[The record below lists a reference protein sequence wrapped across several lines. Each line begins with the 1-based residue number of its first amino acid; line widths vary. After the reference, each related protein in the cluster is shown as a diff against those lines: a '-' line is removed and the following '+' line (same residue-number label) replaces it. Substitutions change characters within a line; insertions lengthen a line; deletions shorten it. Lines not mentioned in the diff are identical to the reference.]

1 MNEFEN
7 NVDPNEIPLDNE
19 EGFQTLEALDPNL
32 SEEEK
37 IAIEYNID
45 PSFITRHEDGS
56 LIIADP
62 ITGNVFMSDDDAE
75 NSFENTENDTPVAFV
90 NKLDEVLRKSG
101 YNVSEID
108 FGDGNIK
115 PISELSDEEQIDI
128 LVQQLL
134 SKQEESTPLPSLS
147 PDETKLV
154 EFLRS
159 GKSPRELAESILESD
174 LSYKYSKMSD
184 EEVVREYLTKE
195 KPTFTPEEIEEEIE
209 DMKGRGTK
217 LAREAKDIRTKFSS
231 TAQLPQVEP
240 DVDFEKEKADL
251 ITYAT
256 NVQVPAQVKNDVLNF
271 ILPKNSI
278 EESELIKYMSTP
290 DALFNVG
297 YLLTQFDNI
306 SKQHQQEL
314 IKAEEKGRK
323 IALGLL

>member
-1 MNEFEN
+1 MIENVENPEVPFE
-7 NVDPNEIPLDNE
+7 DPNE
-19 EGFQTLEALDPNL
+19 DPID
-32 SEEEK
+32 K
-37 IAIEYNID
+37 ISREYGIERELIRVN
-45 PSFITRHEDGS
+45 EDGVLVIS
-56 LIIADP
+56 DP
-62 ITGNVFMSDDDAE
+62 VTGETYMDDPT
-75 NSFENTENDTPVAFV
+75 SIENTQTTEADEPVVFV
-90 NKLDEVLRKSG
+90 NKLDEVLKKVG
-101 YNVSEID
+101 YDISEID

-115 PISELSDEEQIDI
+115 PISELTDEEQIEI
-128 LVQQLL
+128 LVQQLSQQTKESLPQL
-134 SKQEESTPLPSLS
+134 SG
-147 PDETKLV
+147 DETKLV

-271 ILPKNSI
+271 ILPKNGL

-290 DALFNVG
+290 DALFNIG

-306 SKQHQQEL
+306 TKQHQQDL

-323 IALGLL
+323 TALGLL

>member
-1 MNEFEN
+1 MTENVENPEVPFE
-7 NVDPNEIPLDNE
+7 DPNEDPIDKISREYGIERELIRINE
-19 EGFQTLEALDPNL
+19 DGVLVISDPVTGETYMDDPTSPENVQTLE
-32 SEEEK
+32 
-37 IAIEYNID
+37 
-45 PSFITRHEDGS
+45 
-56 LIIADP
+56 
-62 ITGNVFMSDDDAE
+62 
-75 NSFENTENDTPVAFV
+75 NDEPVVFV
-90 NKLDEVLRKSG
+90 NKLDEVLKKVG
-101 YNVSEID
+101 YDISEID

-115 PISELSDEEQIDI
+115 PISELTDEEQIEI
-128 LVQQLL
+128 LVQQLSQQTKESLPQL
-134 SKQEESTPLPSLS
+134 SE
-147 PDETKLV
+147 DETKLV

-271 ILPKNSI
+271 ILPKNGL

-290 DALFNVG
+290 DALFNIG
-297 YLLTQFDNI
+297 YLLTQFDSI
-306 SKQHQQEL
+306 TKQHQQDL

-323 IALGLL
+323 TALGLL

>member
-1 MNEFEN
+1 MTENVENPEVPFE
-7 NVDPNEIPLDNE
+7 DPNE
-19 EGFQTLEALDPNL
+19 DPID
-32 SEEEK
+32 K
-37 IAIEYNID
+37 ISREYGIERELIRVN
-45 PSFITRHEDGS
+45 EDGVLVIS
-56 LIIADP
+56 DP
-62 ITGNVFMSDDDAE
+62 VTGETYMDDPT
-75 NSFENTENDTPVAFV
+75 STENTQTTETDEPVVFV
-90 NKLDEVLRKSG
+90 NKLDEVLKKVG
-101 YNVSEID
+101 YDISEID
-108 FGDGNIK
+108 FGDGIVK
-115 PISELSDEEQIDI
+115 PISELTDEEQIEI
-128 LVQQLL
+128 LVQQLSQQTKESLPQL
-134 SKQEESTPLPSLS
+134 SE
-147 PDETKLV
+147 DETKLV

-231 TAQLPQVEP
+231 TAQLPLVDP

-256 NVQVPAQVKNDVLNF
+256 NVQVPAQVKNDILNF
-271 ILPKNSI
+271 ILPKNGL

-290 DALFNVG
+290 DALFNIG

-306 SKQHQQEL
+306 TKQHQQDL

-323 IALGLL
+323 TALGLL

>member
-1 MNEFEN
+1 MIENVENPEVPFE
-7 NVDPNEIPLDNE
+7 DPNE
-19 EGFQTLEALDPNL
+19 DPID
-32 SEEEK
+32 K
-37 IAIEYNID
+37 ISREYGIERELIRVN
-45 PSFITRHEDGS
+45 EDGVLVIS
-56 LIIADP
+56 DP
-62 ITGNVFMSDDDAE
+62 VTGETYMDDPT
-75 NSFENTENDTPVAFV
+75 STESTQALETDEPVVFV
-90 NKLDEVLRKSG
+90 NKLDEVLKKVG
-101 YNVSEID
+101 YDISEID

-115 PISELSDEEQIDI
+115 PISELTDEEQIEI
-128 LVQQLL
+128 LVQQLSQQTKESLPQL
-134 SKQEESTPLPSLS
+134 SG
-147 PDETKLV
+147 DETKLV

-256 NVQVPAQVKNDVLNF
+256 NVQVPAQIKNDVLNF
-271 ILPKNSI
+271 ILPKNGL

-290 DALFNVG
+290 DALFNIG

-306 SKQHQQEL
+306 TKQHQQDL
-314 IKAEEKGRK
+314 VKAEEKGRK
-323 IALGLL
+323 TALGLL

>member
-1 MNEFEN
+1 MIENVENPEVPFE
-7 NVDPNEIPLDNE
+7 DPNE
-19 EGFQTLEALDPNL
+19 DPID
-32 SEEEK
+32 K
-37 IAIEYNID
+37 ISREYGIERELIRVN
-45 PSFITRHEDGS
+45 EDGVLVIS
-56 LIIADP
+56 DP
-62 ITGNVFMSDDDAE
+62 VTGETYMDDPA
-75 NSFENTENDTPVAFV
+75 STENVQTTETDEPVVFV
-90 NKLDEVLRKSG
+90 NKLDEVLKKVG
-101 YNVSEID
+101 YDISEID

-115 PISELSDEEQIDI
+115 PISELTDEEQIEI
-128 LVQQLL
+128 LVQQLSQQTKESLPQL
-134 SKQEESTPLPSLS
+134 SE
-147 PDETKLV
+147 DETKLV

-256 NVQVPAQVKNDVLNF
+256 NVQVPAQIKNDVLNF
-271 ILPKNSI
+271 ILPKNGL

-290 DALFNVG
+290 DALFNIG

-306 SKQHQQEL
+306 TKQHQQDL

-323 IALGLL
+323 TALGLL